1 MAHFQT
7 VVLTEAKLRTSG
19 PRAQIVLQYLEY
31 LNQLTPGTAG
41 KIVATEDEST
51 GAIRR
56 RLRTAAQVA
65 GKDVEIKRDGDT
77 VYFWIKPKRGRPKKM
92 RASV

>member
-7 VVLTEAKLRTSG
+7 VDLTEAKLRTSG
-19 PRAQIVLQYLEY
+19 PRARIVLQYLES
-31 LNQLTPGTAG
+31 LNPLPPGTAG
-41 KIVATEDEST
+41 KIIATEDEST

-56 RLRTAAQVA
+56 RLRTAAQVS
-65 GKDVEIKRDGDT
+65 GKDLEIKRDEDT

>member
-7 VVLTEAKLRTSG
+7 VDLTEAKLRTSG
-19 PRAQIVLQYLEY
+19 PRARIVLQYLEY

-41 KIVATEDEST
+41 KIIATEDEST

-56 RLRTAAQVA
+56 RLRTAAQVS
-65 GKDVEIKRDGDT
+65 GKDLEIKRDEDT
-77 VYFWIKPKRGRPKKM
+77 VYFWVKPKRGRTKKM

>member
-7 VVLTEAKLRTSG
+7 VDLTEAKLRTSG
-19 PRAQIVLQYLEY
+19 PRARIVLQYLEY

-41 KIVATEDEST
+41 KIIATEDEST

-56 RLRTAAQVA
+56 RLRTAAQVSF
-65 GKDVEIKRDGDT
+65 KDLEIKRDEYT

>member
-7 VVLTEAKLRTSG
+7 VDLTEAKLRTSG
-19 PRAQIVLQYLEY
+19 PRARIVLQYLEY

-41 KIVATEDEST
+41 KIIATEDEAT

-56 RLRTAAQVA
+56 RLRTAAQVS
-65 GKDVEIKRDGDT
+65 GKDLEIKRDVPVPLTLLQG
-77 VYFWIKPKRGRPKKM
+77 VG
-92 RASV
+92 